1 MNAATR
7 NIVLIKSHSR
17 AESAAPCLACTKR
30 TQCPAAGL
38 DTGAQVSHQVVHGGS
53 ALYEAGARFDG
64 VYIVR
69 SGFFKSWSVD
79 SEGVMQV
86 TGFYLPGD
94 FVGMDGIES
103 GHYGDNVEALD
114 TSSVCRIP
122 LSVFGASR
130 EGKEGKEGKATQSE
144 AGAGMMLALVKLMS
158 RTIAADRRMFFTLG
172 KMSARRRM
180 GVFLKELSERMALSG
195 YSDSEFT
202 LCMSRTD
209 IANYLC
215 LALETVS
222 RLVTQLNDEGVIAIE
237 RRKIRILDRDALVQ
251 DAVPERVRKAG

>member
-1 MNAATR
+1 MNNATR
-7 NIVLIKSHSR
+7 NVVALNAQNRSD
-17 AESAAPCLACTKR
+17 SAAPCLTCTKR

-38 DTGAQVSHQVVHGGS
+38 DTGAHVAQQVVHGGS
-53 ALYEAGARFDG
+53 ALYESGARFNG

-69 SGFFKSWSVD
+69 SGFLKSYSVD

-86 TGFYLPGD
+86 TGFHLPGD

-103 GHYGDNVEALD
+103 GAYGDTVEALD

-122 LSVFGASR
+122 LAAFDASNGAHAR
-130 EGKEGKEGKATQSE
+130 ADI
-144 AGAGMMLALVKLMS
+144 MLAFVKLMS
-158 RTIAADRRMFFTLG
+158 RTIAADRRMLFTLG
-172 KMSARRRM
+172 KMSARRRI
-180 GVFLKELSERMALSG
+180 GAFLKELSERMAASG
-195 YSDSEFT
+195 YSSTEFT

-222 RLVTQLNDEGVIAIE
+222 RLITQLNDEGVIAID
-237 RRKIRILDRDALVQ
+237 RRNIRILDREALVQ
-251 DAVPERVRKAG
+251 DTAPVKMRKAG